1 MIGGTDDNEG
11 GREGGVWKRDEME
24 KREGNVQVVSLRRGE
39 EWRKKEKG
47 KKKKRK
53 EKKMG
58 KWGE

>member
-1 MIGGTDDNEG
+1 
-11 GREGGVWKRDEME
+11 ME